1 MHLKPIAEC
10 QISILIFEKTL
21 WRGGLYKHPIKKYI
35 KDGKVL
41 AHLGFKSKVLP
52 GSLTDLSACVGFC
65 TSSPQQGVKYQLWY
79 LKKKLWRGGLY
90 KYLMNNILCVFFQF
104 LYVVRCFCLRDLING
119 RLHQY
124 TIHVIITIDGL
135 SYNVD
140 VHCRK
145 ISNLFVRALETVRNA
160 RLCRAILTVS
170 QRVQKNLMFSDN
182 VHVLFLSC
190 NLFLSILS
198 VEKL

>member
-1 MHLKPIAEC
+1 VE
-10 QISILIFEKTL
+10 
-21 WRGGLYKHPIKKYI
+21 
-35 KDGKVL
+35 
-41 AHLGFKSKVLP
+41 
-52 GSLTDLSACVGFC
+52 
-65 TSSPQQGVKYQLWY
+65 
-79 LKKKLWRGGLY
+79 GGLY
-90 KYLMNNILCVFFQF
+90 KYLMNSILCVFFQF

-140 VHCRK
+140 VHCRS

-190 NLFLSILS
+190 NLFLFILS
-198 VEKL
+198 VDKL

>member
-1 MHLKPIAEC
+1 MTHE
-10 QISILIFEKTL
+10 Q
-21 WRGGLYKHPIKKYI
+21 YI